1 MADLRGGGAGVGG
14 ANAVAVSLHTWLEE
28 SIIATCI
35 SYLAAVNW
43 QWHAATKKQAQL
55 HTCFSSFLISGCLT
69 KPRVT

>member
-1 MADLRGGGAGVGG
+1 MADLRGGGGGGAGVGG

-43 QWHAATKKQAQL
+43 QWHAATKKTGTVTHMFQ
-55 HTCFSSFLISGCLT
+55 FLSDF
-69 KPRVT
+69 RMFD